1 MIMVQ
6 LPFEYLN
13 AECRIQSG
21 VFAIYCERRMSEP
34 REIEAKFDVDTGD
47 RGILLTAKTVGGF
60 VVRERQS
67 AEQEDIYYDTADAL
81 LAAAGSTLR
90 VRRTASG
97 AKMTFKGQRAA
108 GHSEAEAHIASRLE
122 DEVPIDP
129 GQASRVAIDAP
140 LPEMSGVSP
149 LERARAIVGRGE
161 LRPIARL
168 QNARTTLLLHDDD
181 GATLE
186 LTVDDCVGTRLR
198 DGRTVSFDEVELE
211 TKTADRAALIEVS
224 NALRELVPSLRPSR
238 ATKLGRTLG

>member
-1 MIMVQ
+1 
-6 LPFEYLN
+6 
-13 AECRIQSG
+13 
-21 VFAIYCERRMSEP
+21 MSEP

-47 RGILLTAKTVGGF
+47 REILLTATTVGAF
-60 VVRERQS
+60 VIQERQS
-67 AEQEDIYYDTADAL
+67 AEQDDIYFDTAGGR

-97 AKMTFKGQRAA
+97 AKMTFKGRRAA
-108 GHSEAEAHIASRLE
+108 DGSEDEAHIASRLE
-122 DEVPIDP
+122 DEVPIGPD
-129 GQASRVAIDAP
+129 QASRVAIDAP
-140 LPEMSGVSP
+140 LPEMSDVSP
-149 LERARAIVGRGE
+149 LERARAIVGLRE

-168 QNARTTLLLHDDD
+168 QNARTTLLLQDDD
-181 GATLE
+181 GSTLE

-198 DGRTVSFDEVELE
+198 DGRTVAFDEVELE

>member
-1 MIMVQ
+1 
-6 LPFEYLN
+6 
-13 AECRIQSG
+13 
-21 VFAIYCERRMSEP
+21 MSEL
-34 REIEAKFDVDTGD
+34 REIEAKFDVDTRD
-47 RGILLTAKTVGGF
+47 REILLTATVVGAF
-60 VVRERQS
+60 VVQERQS
-67 AEQEDIYYDTADAL
+67 ADQDDIYFDTEDQL

-90 VRRTASG
+90 VRRTPSG
-97 AKMTFKGQRAA
+97 AKMTFKGRRAA
-108 GHSEAEAHIASRLE
+108 DGPEDEAHIASRPE

-129 GQASRVAIDAP
+129 EQAARVAIDAP

-149 LERARAIVGRGE
+149 LERARAIVGQRE

-168 QNARTTLLLHDDD
+168 QNARTTIVLRDDD

-211 TKTADRAALIEVS
+211 TKTAGRAALIEVS